1 MRTNTG
7 RTVGVIPVSLQRQ
20 EHDTVSAGK
29 GLQIL
34 LQEWGRTVEE
44 GALNVRGKDAA
55 SALLGPGE
63 AE

>member
-1 MRTNTG
+1 MSG
-7 RTVGVIPVSLQRQ
+7 
-20 EHDTVSAGK
+20 GK

-44 GALNVRGKDAA
+44 GTLNVRGKDAA